1 VSKLLSRMGGLHARP
16 EPARRGGFTLIEL
29 LVVIA
34 VIGILAALLL
44 PALNRGKTA
53 ARNTVCRANLRQLG
67 IAMASYASDYR
78 AYPNCCLVDDRGL
91 EFALFWPEFLQPYCN
106 ATWSLDLQR
115 GQADARSRLYL
126 CPDYASLSLDMIP
139 PLQGWAAGH
148 EQGAYAYNATG
159 ICSGAA
165 ISFLGLSGTGAEVGA
180 ARPPTYESEIL
191 RPDAMV
197 AVADAAIWAAPHG
210 VLGLSRFV
218 PDLGFLDYEV
228 ESGRIV
234 SPPGNLW
241 GPSGNQNVLHAIRS
255 RHSGRW
261 NVVFCDGHVRG
272 HKTAELFDYT
282 SDAVLSLWNK
292 DNLPHR
298 EMQANPP

>member
-1 VSKLLSRMGGLHARP
+1 MNTP
-16 EPARRGGFTLIEL
+16 ERHFSFAHPSGNQTRRGAFTLIEL

-53 ARNTVCRANLRQLG
+53 ARNTVCRGNLRQLG
-67 IAMASYASDYR
+67 IALASYASDYR
-78 AYPNCCLVDDRGL
+78 AYPYALWMDGRPIDN
-91 EFALFWPEFLQPYCN
+91 ALFWPEFLQPYCN
-106 ATWSLDLQR
+106 AVWSLDLQR
-115 GQADARSRLYL
+115 GQADARSQLYL
-126 CPDYASLSLDMIP
+126 CPDYARLSLDMIP
-139 PLQGWAAGH
+139 MLQGWAAGH
-148 EQGAYAYNATG
+148 EQGPYAYNATG
-159 ICSGAA
+159 IFSGAP
-165 ISFLGLSGTGAEVGA
+165 ICFLGLGPGAQVGDGA
-180 ARPPTYESEIL
+180 PTAHESEIL
-191 RPDAMV
+191 RPAAMV
-197 AVADAAIWAAPHG
+197 AIGDAAIWAAPHG
-210 VLGLSRFV
+210 VLGHSVFD
-218 PDLGFLDYEV
+218 PDDGFLDYEV

-234 SPPGNLW
+234 SPGNLW
-241 GPSGNQNVLHAIRS
+241 GLSGNQNVLTAIRG